1 MKACIGV
8 ERTLI
13 IYLSMPAANV
23 LVLSPALPSEL
34 LTYILDHH
42 VYPTTLIICSS
53 RAEFLESLVN
63 EMIPSDR
70 PVPDARRISEE
81 YNITNNNTTLP
92 EPQAHKQSPRPPPPP
107 DPNIRLL
114 SSPLYQLS
122 ISRHI
127 RTIYTPTVTHLRSY
141 LAVFSP
147 NSSTTI
153 PPPPPSFRSPTTRRP
168 PHLIL
173 YGLVALHR
181 DTSEWSAQ
189 GLGTT
194 CAAVAETSRRLGWRA
209 EVIDPPPPPAPSL
222 YQQPPED
229 DDDGHEQQS
238 LHDETD
244 GDDSRS
250 RARGEEALRQL
261 LREKVPIL
269 SGGVALRPGLFDA
282 DEGGGWSGRVVEIGR
297 VLSRW
302 CDFGKGEWDGRL
314 EDQGV

>member
-1 MKACIGV
+1 
-8 ERTLI
+8 
-13 IYLSMPAANV
+13 MPSANV

-63 EMIPSDR
+63 ETIHSDE
-70 PVPDARRISEE
+70 PVPDAGSISEE
-81 YNITNNNTTLP
+81 INNNPLP
-92 EPQAHKQSPRPPPPP
+92 EPQTQKQQPLRPPPPP
-107 DPNIRLL
+107 EPNIKLL

-127 RTIYTPTVTHLRSY
+127 RTIYTPTVTHLRAY

-147 NSSTTI
+147 TASTTI
-153 PPPPPSFRSPTTRRP
+153 PPPPSTFRSPTTRKP

-194 CAAVAETSRRLGWRA
+194 CAVVAETGRRLGCRA
-209 EVIDPPPPPAPSL
+209 EVADPPLPSPTPSL
-222 YQQPPED
+222 YQQPRDDDED
-229 DDDGHEQQS
+229 DHDQQQPLHDDDGK
-238 LHDETD
+238 
-244 GDDSRS
+244 GGKV
-250 RARGEEALRQL
+250 RGEEALQRL
-261 LREKVPIL
+261 LRQKVPIL

-282 DEGGGWSGRVVEIGR
+282 DEGGGWSGRAVEVGR

-302 CDFGKGEWDGRL
+302 CDFGIGEWDQQL

>member
-1 MKACIGV
+1 
-8 ERTLI
+8 
-13 IYLSMPAANV
+13 MPSANV
-23 LVLSPALPSEL
+23 LVLSPVLPSEL

-42 VYPTTLIICSS
+42 VHPTTLIICSS
-53 RAEFLESLVN
+53 RAEFLETLVN
-63 EMIPSDR
+63 ETTQPDR
-70 PVPDARRISEE
+70 PVPEAGTIPEE
-81 YNITNNNTTLP
+81 TNETNNNNNNSLP
-92 EPQAHKQSPRPPPPP
+92 EPQAKQHPRPPPPP

-127 RTIYTPTVTHLRSY
+127 RTVYTPTVTHLRAY

-147 NSSTTI
+147 SSSTTI
-153 PPPPPSFRSPTTRRP
+153 PPPPSSFRSPTTRRP
-168 PHLIL
+168 PRLIL

-194 CAAVAETSRRLGWRA
+194 CAVVAETGRRLGWCV
-209 EVIDPPPPPAPSL
+209 EVADPPPPTLTSAPSL
-222 YQQPPED
+222 YQQPHD
-229 DDDGHEQQS
+229 DDEEGDEQQP
-238 LHDETD
+238 LYGAGRDD
-244 GDDSRS
+244 GSGVKV
-250 RARGEEALRQL
+250 RGEEALQQL

-282 DEGGGWSGRVVEIGR
+282 DEGGGWSGRAVEVGR

-302 CDFGKGEWDGRL
+302 CDFGEGEWDERL
-314 EDQGV
+314 EDQ

>member
-1 MKACIGV
+1 MQ
-8 ERTLI
+8 
-13 IYLSMPAANV
+13 PANV

-53 RAEFLESLVN
+53 RAAFLEALVH
-63 EMIPSDR
+63 ETTQHGQPIPDSRNTLGEEANLDNHDN
-70 PVPDARRISEE
+70 PIPGGHQAPPPQQVP
-81 YNITNNNTTLP
+81 
-92 EPQAHKQSPRPPPPP
+92 PRPPPPP
-107 DPNIRLL
+107 DSNIRLL

-141 LAVFSP
+141 LSIFSP
-147 NSSTTI
+147 TSSSSNPI
-153 PPPPPSFRSPTTRRP
+153 PPPPSSFRSPTARRP

-194 CAAVAETSRRLGWRA
+194 CAAVAETGRRLGWRV
-209 EVIDPPPPPAPSL
+209 EVADPPGPSP
-222 YQQPPED
+222 YQSPRD
-229 DDDGHEQQS
+229 HDLTLG
-238 LHDETD
+238 DETHED
-244 GDDSRS
+244 GRS
-250 RARGEEALRQL
+250 RKTLRGEEALQKL
-261 LREKVPIL
+261 LGEKVPIL
-269 SGGVALRPGLFDA
+269 SGGVPLRPGLFDA
-282 DEGGGWSGRVVEIGR
+282 DEGGGWSGRAVEVGR

-302 CDFGKGEWDGRL
+302 CDFVKGEWDEEL
-314 EDQGV
+314 QDQGV

>member
-1 MKACIGV
+1 MQ
-8 ERTLI
+8 
-13 IYLSMPAANV
+13 SANV

-53 RAEFLESLVN
+53 RAVFLEALTN
-63 EMIPSDR
+63 ETTQHQQPTPDNGSTLEEANIDNQDTLISGGSQTQQHHYQQQIP
-70 PVPDARRISEE
+70 
-81 YNITNNNTTLP
+81 
-92 EPQAHKQSPRPPPPP
+92 PRPPPPP

-147 NSSTTI
+147 DSSSNPITS
-153 PPPPPSFRSPTTRRP
+153 PPSSFRSPTVRRP

-194 CAAVAETSRRLGWRA
+194 CAVVAETGRRLGWRV
-209 EVIDPPPPPAPSL
+209 EVADPPGSSPPP
-222 YQQPPED
+222 D
-229 DDDGHEQQS
+229 QS
-238 LHDETD
+238 PHDHDHDHDHALSDETHRD
-244 GDDSRS
+244 GGRRDTV
-250 RARGEEALRQL
+250 RGEESLQEL
-261 LREKVPIL
+261 LGEKLPIL
-269 SGGVALRPGLFDA
+269 SGGVPLRPGLSDA
-282 DEGGGWSGRVVEIGR
+282 DEGGGWSGRAVEVGR

-302 CDFGKGEWDGRL
+302 CYFAKGVWDEEL
-314 EDQGV
+314 KDQGV

>member
-1 MKACIGV
+1 MQ
-8 ERTLI
+8 
-13 IYLSMPAANV
+13 SANV

-42 VYPTTLIICSS
+42 VYPTTLVICSS
-53 RAEFLESLVN
+53 RAVFLEALAN
-63 EMIPSDR
+63 ETTQHQQPIPGNGSIVEEESNLDNHDTPIQGPQTQHQQQVPPR
-70 PVPDARRISEE
+70 P
-81 YNITNNNTTLP
+81 
-92 EPQAHKQSPRPPPPP
+92 PPPPP

-147 NSSTTI
+147 TSSSSNPI
-153 PPPPPSFRSPTTRRP
+153 PPPPSSFRSPTARRP

-194 CAAVAETSRRLGWRA
+194 CAAVAETGRRLGWRV
-209 EVIDPPPPPAPSL
+209 EVADPPGPSPSP
-222 YQQPPED
+222 YQSPRD
-229 DDDGHEQQS
+229 HDLTLG
-238 LHDETD
+238 DETHED
-244 GDDSRS
+244 AR
-250 RARGEEALRQL
+250 RNKVRGEQALQEL

-269 SGGVALRPGLFDA
+269 SGGVPLRPGLFDA
-282 DEGGGWSGRVVEIGR
+282 DEGGGWSGRAVEVGR

-302 CDFGKGEWDGRL
+302 CHFAKGEWDEEL